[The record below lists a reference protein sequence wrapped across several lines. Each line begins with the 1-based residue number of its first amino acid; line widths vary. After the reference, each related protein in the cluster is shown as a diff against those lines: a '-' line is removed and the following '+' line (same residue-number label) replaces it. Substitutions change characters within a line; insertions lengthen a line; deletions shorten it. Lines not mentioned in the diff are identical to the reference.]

1 MSPLEIRLLN
11 SLTSF
16 LGHLSDFINDHP
28 VFVTVGIFNLLVLLV
43 SFMIVRGMRRRAKG
57 LINPGPRVIYI
68 ESAAPP
74 PPLSE
79 PAFDPFPP
87 WRECECKHD
96 RDD

>member
-1 MSPLEIRLLN
+1 MSPLEVRLLN

-16 LGHLSDFINDHP
+16 LGHLDDIINDHP
-28 VFVTVGIFNLLVLLV
+28 VYVTIGIFYLLMLLAI
-43 SFMIVRGMRRRAKG
+43 FLIIRGIRRRAKG

-74 PPLSE
+74 PPPPE
-79 PAFDPFPP
+79 PSFDPFPV
-87 WRECECKHD
+87 WRECDCDHD